1 MKQSQFTFGEKNIE
15 TPYLFIKKNIMTWNN
30 TMIQLSNISLLTAAD
45 IDLLPFPILALL
57 MILGGFVLFKS
68 SAAFAILLFVLASVW
83 FYFWYRENEKR
94 KEGAIL
100 TIRMNSGHNLHF
112 SFEDKAFLLK
122 VVGSWKIL
130 LLMVE
135 IILKSLSILKDAIY
149 PILICFQ
156 ISIHKGRNEYGI
168 QIYSRRYKCR

>member
-68 SAAFAILLFVLASVW
+68 SAAFAILLLVLAGVW

-122 VVGSWKIL
+122 VVGVL
-130 LLMVE
+130 E
-135 IILKSLSILKDAIY
+135 NIIIDGGNNSQVTIDIKG
-149 PILICFQ
+149 CN
-156 ISIHKGRNEYGI
+156 ISNSDLFSNINT
-168 QIYSRRYKCR
+168 

>member
-122 VVGSWKIL
+122 VVGVL
-130 LLMVE
+130 E
-135 IILKSLSILKDAIY
+135 NIIIDGGNNSQVTIDIKG
-149 PILICFQ
+149 CN
-156 ISIHKGRNEYGI
+156 ISNSDLFSNINT
-168 QIYSRRYKCR
+168 

>member
-68 SAAFAILLFVLASVW
+68 SAAFAILLFVLAGVW

-122 VVGSWKIL
+122 VVGVL
-130 LLMVE
+130 E
-135 IILKSLSILKDAIY
+135 NIIIDGGNNSQVTIDIKG
-149 PILICFQ
+149 CN
-156 ISIHKGRNEYGI
+156 ISNSDLFSNINT
-168 QIYSRRYKCR
+168 

>member
-1 MKQSQFTFGEKNIE
+1 MKQNQFTFSEKNIE

-45 IDLLPFPILALL
+45 INLLPFPFLAVLL
-57 MILGGFVLFKS
+57 ILGGFVLFES
-68 SAAFAILLFVLASVW
+68 SVALAILLLILAGIW
-83 FYFWYRENEKR
+83 FYFWYKENEKR

-122 VVGSWKIL
+122 VVGVL
-130 LLMVE
+130 E
-135 IILKSLSILKDAIY
+135 NIIIDGGYNSQTTIDI
-149 PILICFQ
+149 
-156 ISIHKGRNEYGI
+156 KGCNI
-168 QIYSRRYKCR
+168 INSDLFSNINT